1 MEFYNICYICG
12 YINPEK
18 LVDYSI
24 CKCCLYQYG
33 IGDTVYGHESLM
45 EYRNEWIKE
54 GFPFKGIL
62 GYFKSIDKKI
72 IYYTKRKL
80 SHIKIF
86 FFCLTQI
93 FFLAKLIIKKNKIR
107 FNFFVRIIN
116 YFNCKYYL

>member
-18 LVDYSI
+18 LVDGYSI

-33 IGDTVYGHESLM
+33 IDDTVYGHESLM

-62 GYFKSIDKKI
+62 GYFKSIDKLLLQLDNLK
-72 IYYTKRKL
+72 KL
-80 SHIKIF
+80 EISNYHSLFTAHQVNKKW
-86 FFCLTQI
+86 TNEVNQD
-93 FFLAKLIIKKNKIR
+93 LIRNSWD
-107 FNFFVRIIN
+107 
-116 YFNCKYYL
+116 KYY